1 MSRRPRAASCADS
14 PRVDLGR
21 RALTAMQAL
30 QWWGVFR
37 LAARCQN
44 LRDAGHPI
52 RSRLVHRQGKKFAEY
67 WMPEE
72 HWL

>member
-1 MSRRPRAASCADS
+1 MSQNDNILRHLRK
-14 PRVDLGR
+14 GR
-21 RALTAMQAL
+21 SLTAMQAIV
-30 QWWGVFR
+30 QFKAFR
-37 LAARCQN
+37 LAARIRN

-52 RSRLVHRQGKKFAEY
+52 RSRLVHKSGKKWAEY

>member
-1 MSRRPRAASCADS
+1 MSQNDNILRHLRK
-14 PRVDLGR
+14 GR
-21 RALTAMQAL
+21 SLTPIRALERFGTM
-30 QWWGVFR
+30 R
-37 LAARCQN
+37 LAARVRN

-52 RSRLVHRQGKKFAEY
+52 HSRLVHRQGKKFAEY

>member
-1 MSRRPRAASCADS
+1 MSQNATVLRWLRK
-14 PRVDLGR
+14 GR
-21 RALTAMQAL
+21 TLTAMQAL

-44 LRDAGHPI
+44 LRDAGHPT